1 MITKLKKPDEEYTRV
16 RWVTYSGPIW
26 ANRMRTCPNCSE
38 YTGMEASWLDPPKLM
53 KAVYCVKR
61 VNRATLEEFWGCP
74 NFPKC
79 RYSYN
84 KPRPRYVELF
94 PEGIACHDLQG

>member
-1 MITKLKKPDEEYTRV
+1 MSTNV
-16 RWVTYSGPIW
+16 RTIWAPYSGPVW
-26 ANRMRTCPNCSE
+26 HGGKRTCPSCSE
-38 YTGMEASWLDPPKLM
+38 YTGMEASWSDPPKLV
-53 KAVYCVKR
+53 KPVYCVER
-61 VNRATLEEFWGCP
+61 VNRATQEKFWGCP

-84 KPRPRYVELF
+84 KPRPHRTEIF